1 MPGISGMGCFAK
13 KALLI
18 GIEYASSL
26 REHDQTLPGAHK
38 DPFLLRDVLIERYG
52 YSSEDIV
59 ILIDDE
65 SGRYVWPTR
74 ENIISAMSDLVKDAR
89 PGDHFVFSFSGHGA
103 QTPNEDGAED
113 DGYDET
119 LVTVDTSYDPTSET
133 YSGYIKDDLVRQLL
147 VDALPPGARLVMIFD
162 CCHSGTASDLP
173 VVFADN
179 LTSPCSPIA
188 TSPRLYGSRGFALM
202 QYNPEDWNAPW
213 AWINTRMGRM
223 RGNSLPLQ
231 SPLPD
236 VTSWSACMDSQVTYG
251 GRRGGMFIKA
261 FTDAIRTDPHQTHA
275 ELLQSI
281 RRELAKRMGKRTLDQ
296 MKKDIDQPLTSPRA
310 QLTSLKNIS
319 LFHTRFDM

>member
-1 MPGISGMGCFAK
+1 MPGLSRMSGFAK

-18 GIEYASSL
+18 GVEYESSL
-26 REHDQTLPGAHK
+26 GEHGQTLPGAHK
-38 DPFLLRDVLIERYG
+38 DPFRLRDLLIDQYG
-52 YSSEDIV
+52 YKADDIV

-65 SGRYVWPTR
+65 SGHYVWPTHD
-74 ENIISAMSDLVKDAR
+74 NIISAMKELVDDAR

-103 QTPNEDGAED
+103 QVLNEDGTEE

-119 LVTVDTSYDPTSET
+119 LVPVDTTYDPASET
-133 YSGYIKDDLVRQLL
+133 YSTYIKDDLVRQLL
-147 VDALPPGARLVMIFD
+147 VDSVPPGARLTMIFD
-162 CCHSGTASDLP
+162 CCHSGTASAA
-173 VVFADN
+173 FADN

-202 QYNPEDWNAPW
+202 QFNPEDWNAPR
-213 AWINTRMGRM
+213 AWINGRTGSRM

-251 GRRGGMFIKA
+251 GRRGGMFIQA
-261 FTDAIRTDPHQTHA
+261 FTDALRNDPHQTHA

-296 MKKDIDQPLTSPRA
+296 MKKGIDQPLTSPRA
-310 QLTSLKNIS
+310 QVPDEPEEHLAIPHPL
-319 LFHTRFDM
+319 